1 MIISNTVFGQTHN
14 KIESALSYVYAEFVQ
29 TCRRTIIILESM
41 NLVDQIKVNLSCAIQ
56 CITMEVYQI
65 YYRHV
70 LCYRTD
76 LGGMI
81 SIDCRCMYSKTC
93 IERPKKQILRSNLE
107 YFILSKFKCQL
118 CCMSQIDAQ
127 FLIYKCNLFLNLSK
141 NQEVQYIK
149 TFHEIYAILIHSSC
163 GLVLLLACRKIEN
176 T

>member
-1 MIISNTVFGQTHN
+1 MNIPSMFSPNFDLTSLILLLVMTGIGYIFSFLLLTIIVISKTIFGQTHN

-29 TCRRTIIILESM
+29 TCRRTIIILEAM

-81 SIDCRCMYSKTC
+81 SIDCRCICSKPC
-93 IERPKKQILRSNLE
+93 IERPKKQILRSVLE
-107 YFILSKFKCQL
+107 
-118 CCMSQIDAQ
+118 
-127 FLIYKCNLFLNLSK
+127 
-141 NQEVQYIK
+141 
-149 TFHEIYAILIHSSC
+149 
-163 GLVLLLACRKIEN
+163 
-176 T
+176 